1 MALRRNAFTMTEL
14 LVTIGIMTI
23 LLSILVVTVGGV
35 RETARVASTRAVMTA
50 MSQATS
56 RFREDTGYLPPVL
69 DNDRG
74 LVDAVPITDTAG
86 QGGAPLYLSQ
96 MQGWYS
102 YTSPAEYLIGYGD
115 QQQDGFGG
123 QPNGTSNKPGI
134 RNPGPDGVWGATRN
148 PDTGGLLGCSESG
161 PGPLSTRRPESNG
174 KVLGPYLELKDESII
189 GSLGVLE
196 GDSSVWD
203 SASIDPSTGAPKIFF
218 PGDVG
223 YDLNAPK
230 VIVDAWGTPIRYYRR
245 AYPTGSPAGSF
256 GSTHKP
262 LAGVSNASQTWQYRP
277 TLSDFIA
284 MRPFEIEPSQATDY
298 IFQPG
303 GEGTRWGDFSE
314 GGVSVKGDPTTT
326 SSLQS
331 GEYGFLS
338 AGPDRRI
345 FNWHRADYLDQGG
358 NDGATFQ
365 DWLGHHPS
373 RSVDTS
379 WFADGRG
386 GYCRSEG
393 WFQGAA
399 TEEVNRDNIRE
410 ISQ

>member
-1 MALRRNAFTMTEL
+1 MAIERRAFTMTEL

-23 LLSILVVTVGGV
+23 LLTILVVAVGGV

-56 RFREDTGYLPPVL
+56 RFREDTGYLPPIL

-74 LVDAVPITDTAG
+74 LVDAVPITDTTG
-86 QGGAPLYLSQ
+86 SDGTPNYLSQ

-115 QQQDGFGG
+115 QGEDGFGG
-123 QPNGTSNKPGI
+123 DPNGTANRPGI
-134 RNPGPDGVWGATRN
+134 RNPGSDGVWGATRD
-148 PDTGGLLGCSESG
+148 PDTGALLGCG
-161 PGPLSTRRPESNG
+161 DAGAGPLTTRRPSANG

-189 GSLGVLE
+189 GSLGANPDNSLQ
-196 GDSSVWD
+196 WD
-203 SASIDPSTGAPKIFF
+203 PASIDPSSNAPKVFF
-218 PGDVG
+218 PGDAG
-223 YDLNAPK
+223 YDRNAPK

-245 AYPTGSPAGSF
+245 AYPQGNLAGSF
-256 GSTHKP
+256 RATHTP
-262 LAGVSNASQTWQYRP
+262 LAGISGSSQSWQYTP
-277 TLSDFIA
+277 TLSEFIA
-284 MRPFEIEPSQATDY
+284 LRPFEIEPSQATDY

-303 GEGTRWGDFSE
+303 GQGVSWGDFSE
-314 GGVSVKGDPTTT
+314 GGNNIKGDPTTT
-326 SSLQS
+326 TSLQA
-331 GEYGFLS
+331 GEFAFLS

-345 FNWHRADYLDQGG
+345 FNWHRADYLDRGG
-358 NDGATFQ
+358 NDGQTFLG
-365 DWLGHHPS
+365 WLGHHPGRANDS
-373 RSVDTS
+373 S

-386 GYCRSEG
+386 GYCHADG
-393 WFQGAA
+393 WWQAGA